1 MHQRIEWGKMSFR
14 PVRLEAFLN
23 NRLSFKAAVSKGKKG
38 SIFCVICEI
47 LMNKSLFPL

>member
-1 MHQRIEWGKMSFR
+1 MSFR

-23 NRLSFKAAVSKGKKG
+23 NRLHFKASVNKEKKG
-38 SIFCVICEI
+38 SIFCDICEI